1 MIMQHPTEE
10 QIATVQRYLA
20 QEFPG
25 CRQQSWWEE
34 DRMAQIFALTD
45 GALLRHFVID
55 SELFQA
61 CPDCAV
67 ALQNSELADYV
78 RQTLVPPRCFH
89 LTWEAGALHIRSKPL

>member
-10 QIATVQRYLA
+10 HIATVQRYLA

-25 CRQQSWWEE
+25 CQQQSWWEE
-34 DRMAQIFALTD
+34 DRQAQIFALTD
-45 GALLRHFVID
+45 GAMLRHFVID

-61 CPDCAV
+61 GPDCAAV
-67 ALQNSELADYV
+67 LENSELADYV
-78 RQTLVPPRCFH
+78 RETLSPTRCFR